1 MLVEWQIAQQR
12 FGHGRT
18 FIQRCV
24 QERIRIL
31 GSRVEAAAS
40 QVAASDE
47 RIEFCDAELGVVNPN
62 ESRFGGNPE

>member
-12 FGHGRT
+12 FGHGRA

-24 QERIRIL
+24 QERKRIF
-31 GSRVEAAAS
+31 GSRVEAAPA

-47 RIEFCDAELGVVNPN
+47 RIEFCDVERGVVNPY